1 MTNSSEPNQATLD
14 GGTMATRS
22 DSERP
27 WIINISRALWNKPL
41 GFWSFFV
48 LLFITVLAFGANW
61 LAPYGIDDS
70 TGIYT
75 ASPSM
80 NHLFGT
86 DNLGRDVLSR
96 TIFAGQVSLRVGFM
110 AVSLGTIVGA
120 VAGLISAYFGGY
132 VDHVIQR
139 IVDVMM
145 SIPTILL
152 ALTVIASLGAD
163 ALNVTLAIAISI
175 APNTTRVARGSALAV
190 KGLDY
195 VTAAT
200 ALGATPKR
208 VIFRH
213 ILPNAAAP
221 LIVIASVQL
230 GTAIITEASLSYL
243 GLGVPLNVPTWGNM
257 LSGAGLTYMTKAPW
271 MAIFPGL
278 ALTTTV
284 LALNLFGDALRDILD
299 PKLRGSK

>member
-1 MTNSSEPNQATLD
+1 MTNSPESNKSTLD
-14 GGTMATRS
+14 GGTMSTHS

-27 WIINISRALWNKPL
+27 WIISVSKALWNKPL

-48 LLFITVLAFGANW
+48 LLFITVLAVGANW

-75 ASPSM
+75 AAPSM
-80 NHLFGT
+80 TNLFGT

-110 AVSLGTIVGA
+110 AVLLGTIVGA
-120 VAGLISAYFGGY
+120 VAGLVSAYFGGY
-132 VDHVIQR
+132 VDHIIQR

-200 ALGATPKR
+200 ALGSTPKR

-230 GTAIITEASLSYL
+230 GSAIITEASLSYL

-278 ALTTTV
+278 ALTITV
-284 LALNLFGDALRDILD
+284 LSLNLLGDALRDILD
-299 PKLRGSK
+299 PKLRGAK

>member
-1 MTNSSEPNQATLD
+1 MANTPNPNQTTLD
-14 GGTMATRS
+14 GGTMTARS

-27 WIINISRALWNKPL
+27 WIIGISRALWNKPL
-41 GFWSFFV
+41 GFWSFLV
-48 LLFITVLAFGANW
+48 LVLISVFAIGANW

-70 TGIYT
+70 TGVYT
-75 ASPSM
+75 AAPGFG
-80 NHLFGT
+80 HLFGT
-86 DNLGRDVLSR
+86 DHLGRDVLSR
-96 TIFAGQVSLRVGFM
+96 TVFAGQVSLRVGFM
-110 AVSLGTIVGA
+110 AVALGTIVGG
-120 VAGLISAYFGGY
+120 VAGLVSAYFGGY

-163 ALNVTLAIAISI
+163 ALNVTLAIGVSI

-195 VTAAT
+195 VTASQS
-200 ALGATPKR
+200 LGSSPRR

-299 PKLRGSK
+299 PKLRGSR

>member
-1 MTNSSEPNQATLD
+1 MRLNREV
-14 GGTMATRS
+14 R
-22 DSERP
+22 
-27 WIINISRALWNKPL
+27 
-41 GFWSFFV
+41 FWSFLV
-48 LLFITVLAFGANW
+48 LVLIAILAIGANW

-70 TGIYT
+70 TGVYT
-75 ASPSM
+75 AAPGFG
-80 NHLFGT
+80 HLFGT
-86 DNLGRDVLSR
+86 DHLGRDVLSR
-96 TIFAGQVSLRVGFM
+96 TVFAGQVSLRVGFM
-110 AVSLGTIVGA
+110 AVALGTIVGA
-120 VAGLISAYFGGY
+120 VAGLVSGYFGGL
-132 VDHVIQR
+132 VDQIIQR

-163 ALNVTLAIAISI
+163 ALNVTLAIGVSI

-195 VTAAT
+195 VTASQS
-200 ALGATPKR
+200 LGSSPRR

-278 ALTTTV
+278 ALTITV
-284 LALNLFGDALRDILD
+284 LALNLLGDTLRDILD

>member
-1 MTNSSEPNQATLD
+1 MANSPEPNQTTLD

-22 DSERP
+22 DSERS
-27 WIINISRALWNKPL
+27 WIITISKALWNKPL
-41 GFWSFFV
+41 GFWSFII
-48 LLFITVLAFGANW
+48 LFLISVLAIGANW
-61 LAPYGIDDS
+61 FAPYGIDDS
-70 TGIYT
+70 SGIYT
-75 ASPSM
+75 MSPNI

-96 TIFAGQVSLRVGFM
+96 TIYASQVSLRVGFM
-110 AVSLGTIVGA
+110 AVALGTIVGG
-120 VAGLISAYFGGY
+120 VAGLVSAYFGGY
-132 VDHVIQR
+132 VDQVIQR

-163 ALNVTLAIAISI
+163 ALNVTLAIGISI

-200 ALGATPKR
+200 ALGSSPMR

-278 ALTTTV
+278 ALTITV
-284 LALNLFGDALRDILD
+284 LTLNLLGDALRDILD

>member
-1 MTNSSEPNQATLD
+1 MRNSSEPNQSTLD

-27 WIINISRALWNKPL
+27 WIFNISIALWKKPL

-48 LLFITVLAFGANW
+48 LLIITVLAIGANW

-70 TGIYT
+70 TGLYT
-75 ASPSM
+75 AAPSM
-80 NHLFGT
+80 NHLLGT

-110 AVSLGTIVGA
+110 AVALGTIFGA

-132 VDHVIQR
+132 IDHIIQR

-200 ALGATPKR
+200 ALGASPKR

-230 GTAIITEASLSYL
+230 GSAIITEASLSYL

-278 ALTTTV
+278 ALTITV
-284 LALNLFGDALRDILD
+284 LALNLLGDALRDILD

>member
-1 MTNSSEPNQATLD
+1 MTNSQEPNQTTLD
-14 GGTMATRS
+14 GGTMVVRS

-27 WIINISRALWNKPL
+27 WIIGISRALWNKPL

-48 LLFITVLAFGANW
+48 LVIISVFAIGANW

-70 TGIYT
+70 TGLYT
-75 ASPSM
+75 ASPGFG
-80 NHLFGT
+80 HLFGT
-86 DNLGRDVLSR
+86 DHLGRDVLSR

-110 AVSLGTIVGA
+110 AVALGTIVGA
-120 VAGLISAYFGGY
+120 VAGLVSGYFGGY
-132 VDHVIQR
+132 VDQIIQR

-163 ALNVTLAIAISI
+163 ALNVTLAIGTAL
-175 APNTTRVARGSALAV
+175 APRTARVARGSALSV
-190 KGLDY
+190 KELDY
-195 VTAAT
+195 ITAAH
-200 ALGATPKR
+200 ALGSTPVR
-208 VIFRH
+208 VMFRH
-213 ILPNAAAP
+213 VLPNAAAP

>member
-1 MTNSSEPNQATLD
+1 MTNSQEPDQATLD
-14 GGTMATRS
+14 GGSMVVRS

-27 WIINISRALWNKPL
+27 WIIGVSRALWKKPL

-48 LLFITVLAFGANW
+48 LLIITVLAIGANW

-70 TGIYT
+70 TGLYT
-75 ASPSM
+75 AAPSM
-80 NHLFGT
+80 NHLLGT

-110 AVSLGTIVGA
+110 AVALGTIFGA

-132 VDHVIQR
+132 IDHIIQR

-200 ALGATPKR
+200 ALGASPKR

-230 GTAIITEASLSYL
+230 GNAIITEASLSYL

-278 ALTTTV
+278 ALTITV
-284 LALNLFGDALRDILD
+284 LALNLLGDALRDILD